1 MQSKK
6 EIVKRLNER
15 QKELEAI
22 DNFILNINH
31 EMISKITRL
40 QLIINRDFITEKIKI
55 LNWVLGNEK

>member
-1 MQSKK
+1 VQSKK